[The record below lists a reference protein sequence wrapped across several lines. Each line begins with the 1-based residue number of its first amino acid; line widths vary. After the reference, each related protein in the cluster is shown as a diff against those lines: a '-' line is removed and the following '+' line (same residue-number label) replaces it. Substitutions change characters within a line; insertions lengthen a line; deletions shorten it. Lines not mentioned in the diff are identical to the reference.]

1 MGGQVYIGRIF
12 FMDKQINKPLVSIIM
27 PVYNGEEFVG
37 EAVESILRQTYNNI
51 ELIVVDDASTDATF
65 KILSEYKKRYPKKVQ
80 LIRLKRNRGK
90 GGDPAANIAYKKVR
104 GEFVARMDADD
115 IALPDRIE
123 KQVNFMLKH
132 PEYAVLGT
140 NAHVINVDG
149 EVVGEKKMPQTSE
162 EIYNGCFVLHPMI
175 NPTQMFRRSLINDP
189 QDLYME
195 DNPTNNDYLTS
206 MRRISQGARYYNLP
220 EKLIYYRIHDK
231 NDSLA
236 RVKKTFRNSL
246 VTRARAVYE
255 FGYRPSLS
263 SLAKFTGQIFLVY
276 VLPEK
281 VVFQLYLLVKGIVKP
296 ADYLPAFRL
305 PLFGRLKKA
314 LSSSV

>member
-1 MGGQVYIGRIF
+1 
-12 FMDKQINKPLVSIIM
+12 MDKQIKKPLVSVIM

-37 EAVESILRQTYNNI
+37 EAVESILCQTYKKL
-51 ELIVVDDASTDATF
+51 ELIVVDDASTDDTF
-65 KILSEYKKRYPKKVQ
+65 KILSEHKKRYPKKVQ
-80 LIRLKRNRGK
+80 LIRLRRNRGK
-90 GGDPAANIAYKKVR
+90 GGDAAANIAYKKIQR
-104 GEFVARMDADD
+104 EFVARMDADD

-132 PEYAVLGT
+132 PEYAVVGT
-140 NAHVINVDG
+140 NAHVINING
-149 EVVGEKKMPQTSE
+149 EVVGEKKMPRTHK
-162 EIYNGCFVLHPMI
+162 EIYDNCFVLHPMI
-175 NPTQMFRRSLINDP
+175 NPTQMFRRSFIDNP
-189 QDLYME
+189 QDLYMD

-255 FGYRPSLS
+255 FGYKPGLS
-263 SLAKFTGQIFLVY
+263 SLAKLAGQIFLVY
-276 VLPEK
+276 ALPEK
-281 VVFQLYLLVKGIVKP
+281 VVFQLYLLLKGIVKP
-296 ADYLPAFRL
+296 ADYLSAFRL
-305 PLFGRLKKA
+305 PLFGRLKRA
-314 LSSSV
+314 FSSSI